1 MLAEKAERSAPRF
14 FLILSFPS
22 LLYQASRSF
31 CLRFSDLFVS
41 GFPNFLFENFLRFG
55 HDLSVRFL
63 FVQNIDEDR
72 KPGFNHDLSDR
83 VLFGLFLFRIYDELT
98 LIPMFLCL
106 P

>member
-14 FLILSFPS
+14 FSYFK
-22 LLYQASRSF
+22 
-31 CLRFSDLFVS
+31 FSEVFRAYCIRLPDLFVS

-55 HDLSVRFL
+55 HDRSVRYL

-72 KPGFNHDLSDR
+72 KPRFSHDLPEM
-83 VLFGLFLFRIYDELT
+83 VLFCSFLFRLYGKLT
-98 LIPMFLCL
+98 PFPKFLCL

>member
-14 FLILSFPS
+14 FSYFKLSEVF
-22 LLYQASRSF
+22 QAYCFR
-31 CLRFSDLFVS
+31 LSDLFVS

-55 HDLSVRFL
+55 HDLSVRYL

-72 KPGFNHDLSDR
+72 KPGFSHDLPEM
-83 VLFGLFLFRIYDELT
+83 VLFGSFLIRLYGKLT
-98 LIPMFLCL
+98 PFPKFLCL